1 MEETKILG
9 IAASVL
15 GTLKNFTGT
24 KLASSAST
32 GRQGESSQISQPR
45 ITAP

>member
-1 MEETKILG
+1 MEKTKILG
-9 IAASVL
+9 ITAFIL
-15 GTLKNFTGT
+15 GILKNPTGT
-24 KLASSAST
+24 KLVSSAST